1 VTFEYELPR
10 DRIAQRPVYPYDQAR
25 LLVVNRECYLF
36 EIRFFELDKI
46 LSDKDLLVFN
56 DTKVL
61 KARLFGMLESGT
73 RVEVMLERKL
83 AEDRWLV
90 FGAPMK
96 KFQLG
101 KIIIFSPSFSAV
113 VEEKINSKNAVLR
126 FIGKDDV
133 GTMPIPPYIRD
144 GKGDEQD
151 LRDYQTIFAKNDGSI
166 AAPTA
171 SLHFT
176 EDLMRRLKEKGVS
189 FGFLTLHVGAS
200 SIFPVYDKPGSENFV
215 VPEETIELVN
225 RTKEK
230 GGRVIAVG
238 TTSCR
243 ALESYGQKEGETDL
257 FITPGYKFRFV
268 DCLITNFHQPGTTH
282 LLLVEALLGRES
294 LEKSYKYALENDF
307 RFLSYGDAM
316 IIV

>member
-1 VTFEYELPR
+1 MPK

-25 LLVVNRECYLF
+25 LLVIKRPSDF
-36 EIRFFELDKI
+36 SEIRFFELDKI
-46 LSDKDLLVFN
+46 LSNKDLLVFN

-61 KARLFGMLESGT
+61 KARLFGMLESGAT
-73 RVEVMLERKL
+73 VEVMLERKL
-83 AEDRWLV
+83 SEDRWIV

-96 KFQLG
+96 KFQVG
-101 KIIIFSPSFSAV
+101 TIIIFSPSFSAV

-126 FIGKDDV
+126 FIGKDEV

-144 GKGDEQD
+144 GRGDEQD
-151 LRDYQTIFAKNDGSI
+151 LRDYQTIFAKNEGSI

-176 EDLMRRLKEKGVS
+176 EDLITRLRDKGVS

-200 SIFPVYDKPGSENFV
+200 SIFPVYDKPGSENFII
-215 VPEETIELVN
+215 PDETMELVK
-225 RTKEK
+225 RTKGN

-282 LLLVEALLGRES
+282 LLLVEALLGRDS

-316 IIV
+316 IIL